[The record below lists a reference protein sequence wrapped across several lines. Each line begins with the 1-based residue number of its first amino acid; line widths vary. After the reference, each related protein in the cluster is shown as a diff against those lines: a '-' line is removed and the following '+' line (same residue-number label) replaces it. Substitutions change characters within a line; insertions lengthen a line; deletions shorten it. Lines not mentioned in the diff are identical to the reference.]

1 MSMKKTIVLI
11 LIMSVLLS
19 TTGCHKAVPRQSDRH
34 EGIEEFEDEVLQEL
48 GDYIFISDPHLIE
61 DNGDRFQLGVSF
73 LSDYVASEEMQES
86 KSYYEVIEEF
96 RLAFNDY
103 YSRNPNWIVS
113 KYSYVLVSFY
123 IAPEGLITS
132 AGSELIADL
141 STQGV
146 RESYD
151 NLATVDYSI
160 YNSTDNYQYLM
171 SCEGVRCIYIDD
183 EFSSITEIIDS
194 MPDLSSVYVFDA
206 SYVERLSELYPDIA
220 FAECTWFH
228 Y

>member
-11 LIMSVLLS
+11 LLVSMLLS
-19 TTGCHKAVPRQSDRH
+19 MTGCHKAVPRQSDRH

-48 GDYIFISDPHLIE
+48 GDYISIGAPRMYQTI
-61 DNGDRFQLGVSF
+61 FQFGVFF

-103 YSRNPNWIVS
+103 YSRNPDWIDS
-113 KYSYVLVSFY
+113 KYQSIYVSFD
-123 IAPEGLITS
+123 IAPEGLFTT
-132 AGSELIADL
+132 AGSEFIAEL
-141 STQGV
+141 SNKGV
-146 RESYD
+146 SESYD
-151 NLATVDYSI
+151 NLATVNYSMH
-160 YNSTDNYQYLM
+160 TLPDNYRYLM
-171 SCEGVRCIYIDD
+171 GCEGVRCTYIND
-183 EFSSITEIIDS
+183 EFSSITEIIES

-206 SYVERLSELYPDIA
+206 SYVDRLSKLYPDIV
-220 FAECTWFH
+220 FAECTWYH

>member
-1 MSMKKTIVLI
+1 M
-11 LIMSVLLS
+11 
-19 TTGCHKAVPRQSDRH
+19 TGCHKAVPRQSDRH

-48 GDYIFISDPHLIE
+48 GDYISIGAPRMYQTI
-61 DNGDRFQLGVSF
+61 FQFGVFF
-73 LSDYVASEEMQES
+73 LSDYVASEEMQAS

-103 YSRNPNWIVS
+103 YSRNPDWIDS
-113 KYSYVLVSFY
+113 KYQSFYVPFY
-123 IAPEGLITS
+123 IAPEGGLFNTE
-132 AGSELIADL
+132 GGVLIADL
-141 STQGV
+141 SNWGV
-146 RESYD
+146 KESYD

>member
-206 SYVERLSELYPDIA
+206 SYVDRLSKLYPDIV
-220 FAECTWFH
+220 FAEYNGVH
-228 Y
+228 H

>member
-11 LIMSVLLS
+11 LLVSMLLS
-19 TTGCHKAVPRQSDRH
+19 MTGCHKAVPRQSDRH

-48 GDYIFISDPHLIE
+48 GDYISIGAPRMYQTI
-61 DNGDRFQLGVSF
+61 FQFGVFF
-73 LSDYVASEEMQES
+73 LSDYVASGEMQAS

-103 YSRNPNWIVS
+103 YSRNLDWIDS
-113 KYSYVLVSFY
+113 KYQSIYVSFD
-123 IAPEGLITS
+123 IAPEGLFTT
-132 AGSELIADL
+132 AGSEFIAEL
-141 STQGV
+141 SNKGV
-146 RESYD
+146 SESYD

-160 YNSTDNYQYLM
+160 HTLPDNYRYLM
-171 SCEGVRCIYIDD
+171 GCEGVRCTYIND
-183 EFSSITEIIDS
+183 EFSSITEIIES

-206 SYVERLSELYPDIA
+206 SYVDRLSKLYPEIV
-220 FAECTWFH
+220 FAECTWYH

>member
-11 LIMSVLLS
+11 LLVSMLLS
-19 TTGCHKAVPRQSDRH
+19 MTGCHKAVPRQSDRH

-48 GDYIFISDPHLIE
+48 GDYISIGAPRMYQTI
-61 DNGDRFQLGVSF
+61 FQFGVF
-73 LSDYVASEEMQES
+73 FPSDYVASEEMQAS

-103 YSRNPNWIVS
+103 YSRNLDWIDS
-113 KYSYVLVSFY
+113 KYQSIYVSFD
-123 IAPEGLITS
+123 IAPEGLFTT
-132 AGSELIADL
+132 AGSEFIAEL
-141 STQGV
+141 SNKGV
-146 RESYD
+146 SESYD

-160 YNSTDNYQYLM
+160 HTLPDNYRYLM
-171 SCEGVRCIYIDD
+171 GCEGVRCIYIND

>member
-48 GDYIFISDPHLIE
+48 GDYISIGAPRMYQTI
-61 DNGDRFQLGVSF
+61 FQFGVFF
-73 LSDYVASEEMQES
+73 LSDYVASEEMQAS

-103 YSRNPNWIVS
+103 YSRNLDWIDS
-113 KYSYVLVSFY
+113 KYQSIYVSFD
-123 IAPEGLITS
+123 IAPEGLFTT
-132 AGSELIADL
+132 AGSEFIAEL
-141 STQGV
+141 SNKGV
-146 RESYD
+146 SESYD

-160 YNSTDNYQYLM
+160 HTLPDNYRYLM
-171 SCEGVRCIYIDD
+171 GCEGVRCIYIND

-206 SYVERLSELYPDIA
+206 SYVDRLSELYPDIV
-220 FAECTWFH
+220 FAECTWYH

>member
-11 LIMSVLLS
+11 LLVSMLLS
-19 TTGCHKAVPRQSDRH
+19 MTGCHKAVPRQSDRH

-48 GDYIFISDPHLIE
+48 GDYISIGAPRMYQTI
-61 DNGDRFQLGVSF
+61 FQFGVFF
-73 LSDYVASEEMQES
+73 LSDYVASEEMQAS

-103 YSRNPNWIVS
+103 YSRNPDWIDS
-113 KYSYVLVSFY
+113 KYQSIYVSFD
-123 IAPEGLITS
+123 IAPEGLFTT
-132 AGSELIADL
+132 AGSEFIAEL
-141 STQGV
+141 SNKGV
-146 RESYD
+146 SESYD

-160 YNSTDNYQYLM
+160 HTLPDNYRYLM
-171 SCEGVRCIYIDD
+171 GCEGVRCIYIND

-206 SYVERLSELYPDIA
+206 SYVDRLSELYPDIV
-220 FAECTWFH
+220 FAEYNGVH
-228 Y
+228 H

>member
-11 LIMSVLLS
+11 LLVSMLLS
-19 TTGCHKAVPRQSDRH
+19 MTGCHKAVPRQSDRH

-48 GDYIFISDPHLIE
+48 GDYISIGAPRMYQTI
-61 DNGDRFQLGVSF
+61 FQFGVFF
-73 LSDYVASEEMQES
+73 LSDYVASEEMQAS

-103 YSRNPNWIVS
+103 YSRNLDWIDS
-113 KYSYVLVSFY
+113 KYQSIYVSFH
-123 IAPEGLITS
+123 IAPEGLFTS
-132 AGSELIADL
+132 AGFEFVAEL
-141 STQGV
+141 SNKGV

-151 NLATVDYSI
+151 NLATVNYSMH
-160 YNSTDNYQYLM
+160 TLPDNYRYLM
-171 SCEGVRCIYIDD
+171 GCEGVRCTYIND
-183 EFSSITEIIDS
+183 EFSSITEIIES

-206 SYVERLSELYPDIA
+206 SYVDRLSKLYPDIV
-220 FAECTWFH
+220 FAECTWYH

>member
-1 MSMKKTIVLI
+1 MSMKKILMLVLI
-11 LIMSVLLS
+11 ASMLLS
-19 TTGCHKAVPRQSDRH
+19 MTGCHKAVPRQSDRH

-48 GDYIFISDPHLIE
+48 GDYISIGAPRMYQTI
-61 DNGDRFQLGVSF
+61 FQFGVFF
-73 LSDYVASEEMQES
+73 LSDYVASEEMQAS

-103 YSRNPNWIVS
+103 YSRNPDWIDS
-113 KYSYVLVSFY
+113 KYQSIYVSFY
-123 IAPEGLITS
+123 IAPEGGLFNTE
-132 AGSELIADL
+132 GSVLIADL
-141 STQGV
+141 SNWGV
-146 RESYD
+146 KESYD

-160 YNSTDNYQYLM
+160 HTLPDNYRYLM
-171 SCEGVRCIYIDD
+171 GCEGVRCIYIND

-206 SYVERLSELYPDIA
+206 SYVDRLSKLYPDIV
-220 FAECTWFH
+220 FAECTWYH

>member
-11 LIMSVLLS
+11 LLVSMLLS
-19 TTGCHKAVPRQSDRH
+19 MTGCHKAVPRQSDRH

-48 GDYIFISDPHLIE
+48 GDYISIGAPRMYQTI
-61 DNGDRFQLGVSF
+61 FQFGVFF
-73 LSDYVASEEMQES
+73 LSDYVASEEMQAS

-103 YSRNPNWIVS
+103 YSRNLDWIDS
-113 KYSYVLVSFY
+113 KYQSIYVSFD
-123 IAPEGLITS
+123 IAPEGLFTT
-132 AGSELIADL
+132 AGSEFIAEL
-141 STQGV
+141 SNKGV
-146 RESYD
+146 SESYD

-160 YNSTDNYQYLM
+160 YTLPDNYRYLM
-171 SCEGVRCIYIDD
+171 GCEGVRCIYIND

-206 SYVERLSELYPDIA
+206 SYVDRLSKLYPDIV
-220 FAECTWFH
+220 FAECTWYH

>member
-34 EGIEEFEDEVLQEL
+34 EGIEEFEDEVFQEL
-48 GDYIFISDPHLIE
+48 GDYISIGKPLL
-61 DNGDRFQLGVSF
+61 DNESGKMQLCVLF
-73 LSDYVASEEMQES
+73 LSDYVASEEMQGS

-146 RESYD
+146 SESYD

>member
-11 LIMSVLLS
+11 LLVSMLLS
-19 TTGCHKAVPRQSDRH
+19 MTGCHKAVPRQSDRH

-48 GDYIFISDPHLIE
+48 GDYISIGAPRMYQT
-61 DNGDRFQLGVSF
+61 RFQLGVFF

-103 YSRNPNWIVS
+103 YSRNPDWIDS
-113 KYSYVLVSFY
+113 KYQSFYVPFY
-123 IAPEGLITS
+123 IAPEGGLFNTE
-132 AGSELIADL
+132 GGVLIADL
-141 STQGV
+141 SNWGV
-146 RESYD
+146 KESYD

-160 YNSTDNYQYLM
+160 HTLPDNYRYLM
-171 SCEGVRCIYIDD
+171 GCEGVRCIYIND

-206 SYVERLSELYPDIA
+206 SYVDRLSELYPDIV
-220 FAECTWFH
+220 FAEYNGVH
-228 Y
+228 H

>member
-11 LIMSVLLS
+11 LLVSMLLS
-19 TTGCHKAVPRQSDRH
+19 MTGCHKAVPRQSDRH

-103 YSRNPNWIVS
+103 YSRNLDWIDS
-113 KYSYVLVSFY
+113 KYQSIYVSFD
-123 IAPEGLITS
+123 IAPEGLFTT
-132 AGSELIADL
+132 AGSEFIAEL
-141 STQGV
+141 SNKGV
-146 RESYD
+146 SESYD

-160 YNSTDNYQYLM
+160 HTLPDNYRYLM
-171 SCEGVRCIYIDD
+171 GCEGVRCTYIND
-183 EFSSITEIIDS
+183 EFSSITEIIES

-206 SYVERLSELYPDIA
+206 SYVDRLSKLYPDIV
-220 FAECTWFH
+220 FAECTWYH

>member
-1 MSMKKTIVLI
+1 
-11 LIMSVLLS
+11 MSVLLS

-34 EGIEEFEDEVLQEL
+34 EGIEEFEDEVFQEL
-48 GDYIFISDPHLIE
+48 GDYISIGKPLL
-61 DNGDRFQLGVSF
+61 DNESGKMQLCVLF
-73 LSDYVASEEMQES
+73 LSDYVASEEMQGS

-171 SCEGVRCIYIDD
+171 SCEGVRCIYIDE

>member
-34 EGIEEFEDEVLQEL
+34 EGIEEFEDEVFQEL
-48 GDYIFISDPHLIE
+48 GDYISIGKPLL
-61 DNGDRFQLGVSF
+61 DNESGKMQLCVLF
-73 LSDYVASEEMQES
+73 LSDYVASEEMQGS

-123 IAPEGLITS
+123 IEPEGGLFNTE
-132 AGSELIADL
+132 GSVLIADL
-141 STQGV
+141 SNWGV
-146 RESYD
+146 KESYD

>member
-11 LIMSVLLS
+11 LLVSMLLS
-19 TTGCHKAVPRQSDRH
+19 MTGCHKAVPRQSDRH

-103 YSRNPNWIVS
+103 YSRNLDWIDS
-113 KYSYVLVSFY
+113 KYQSIYVSFD
-123 IAPEGLITS
+123 IAPEGLFTT
-132 AGSELIADL
+132 AGSEFIAEL
-141 STQGV
+141 SNKGV
-146 RESYD
+146 SESYD

-160 YNSTDNYQYLM
+160 HTLPDNYRYLM
-171 SCEGVRCIYIDD
+171 GCEGVRCTYIND
-183 EFSSITEIIDS
+183 EFSSITEIIES

-206 SYVERLSELYPDIA
+206 SYVDRLSKLYPDIV